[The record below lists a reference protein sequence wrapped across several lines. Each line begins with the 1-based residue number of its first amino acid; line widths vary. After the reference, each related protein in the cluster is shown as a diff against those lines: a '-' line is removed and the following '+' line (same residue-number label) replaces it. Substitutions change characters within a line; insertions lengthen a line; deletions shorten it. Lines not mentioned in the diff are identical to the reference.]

1 MTTPDLKL
9 KAKWLDRLSNLP
21 ADKRA
26 SVLNALYEYFM
37 FGEVP
42 KDQFVAFAI
51 APICEE
57 LKRVKKRHAKK
68 QAAEEEA
75 KQEKKPDLTDVEIV
89 NEVMKPE
96 NRHIVSK
103 IPEMYDVKRN
113 NFWDYLAQYAAASTD
128 VHKRTSYFYM
138 TLDDKEKRAY
148 EAAIRIARERLFE
161 PAEPQYIF
169 P

>member
-42 KDQFVAFAI
+42 KDSFVAFAI

-57 LKRVKKRHAKK
+57 LKRAKERHAKK
-68 QAAEEEA
+68 HAAEEEA
-75 KQEKKPDLTDVEIV
+75 KQEKKPYLTNVEIV

-96 NRHIVSK
+96 NRHIVGK
-103 IPEMYDVKRN
+103 IPEMYDIKRN
-113 NFWDYLAQYAAASTD
+113 DFWDFLAQYAAASEE
-128 VHKRTSYFYM
+128 RLGNSYFYM
-138 TLDDKEKRAY
+138 TVDDKEKRAC
-148 EAAIRIARERLFE
+148 EAAIRIARERLLE
-161 PAEPQYIF
+161 PAEQQYVF